1 MINPFSFIS
10 TNIKAKF
17 SKKNEKDETKDEE
30 EIVITRETKNSNE
43 ENTDKSVPQ
52 FIDELATVPVLTMD
66 DFKSK
71 YVEDNEIEDQ
81 SDSSD
86 EIDVLDL
93 EKGEI
98 GISDDKAHI
107 HQRRWKVA
115 FWDLSIENLTEEE
128 VNLFIEID
136 FGTSR
141 DEFRVQS
148 ESKEYI
154 LSSGQLKHR
163 IRTPIIHKLIKDKP
177 QKIKFQPSF
186 EYRGSY
192 FDLEREKLK
201 LSAWRYH
208 NFRLNTLDAIYDTKL
223 IECANSD
230 LNYSCY
236 LMKIVEG
243 NKLEKTYKIN
253 FNLYFQEIYDFQLS
267 LDHWEIKSLM
277 SFGDIDK
284 KLNLQ
289 KEKIIEKNSLN
300 YSSIINFNFFGQNND
315 YISEINNDRKVP
327 DLSCENSSFFGNL
340 LFDKKFNK
348 NVTQREKLFE
358 NVQITYKK
366 ESNKILNISDLETNI
381 QSKLSLKPEE
391 DQVDPKNCTSNQDND
406 QSIWKIFLKL
416 LGINK
421 NNEAVNIM
429 NLDSLLLESEL
440 DQAKIH
446 PSDCCPRLKIKLIWP
461 SPIKEYTIFS
471 SIQRGTNWPIWENI
485 GSIFLRGT
493 IADLENSFLDVEVI
507 DTNKEKN
514 INLQAKTHIPLKGLI
529 ETSTIIESK
538 LSEPLWL
545 VEKVKNTDKR
555 RNFAAWEFG
564 LMTGNISFINY
575 PKQRQKGNFVNFIK
589 DRVYLMIKILKVD
602 NIITL
607 ENIEDFQIHAS
618 ITHQGLTS
626 RSTTMCGNGS
636 GSILQDDYVVF
647 PLQLPPISELYSFH
661 LESLAEIYVDLWVS
675 SKNTQYTKT
684 EHAGYTSFTIWDTI
698 YNIKG
703 TKRPV
708 SEKFYRCYASG
719 TKEKLKVR
727 VLEQEMLLKFLFPTD
742 RVANITFEA
751 FVTPDLLSIKPNNRQ
766 TLCSKNSGIPEKI
779 DIFLRSRL
787 DLSPSQTPKLYNSDK
802 IAIQTTLTGKLG
814 TGIIGRF
821 FIFSVFNHRGNE
833 LMLSQFVNQMPSPNN
848 ITSPNAI
855 FHFVRCVPF
864 INSSFRDP
872 PKRSKDKFNDTKNLA
887 SKRGGQEENS
897 TFTFKKSYY
906 WFTPDFT
913 LLNNGGGV
921 IDHCLLHVSLLLK
934 VKIQAFVCI
943 GTTNNG
949 HFHAWVMSWH
959 FNETE
964 NNTVVKF
971 WELTTGQIYI
981 LRNRFYIQQRAREVA
996 IRFRK
1001 RERLLPND
1009 GDQKDVSGVSLKTIK
1024 LPYKSIDTIFNEM
1037 NIWYNIQNSN
1047 PGCIF
1052 FDLWNS
1058 NLFISCTNSPLVHQ
1072 PGFRSQPYL
1081 SIPNKSSILNKKRL
1095 IKSVLNYEVEAH
1107 RTAQNLGTRWNRD
1120 PTLEIFLEKGLDLME
1135 QSELSND
1142 EEYKEICSKINNWK
1156 SALES
1161 KVPHMHRVL
1170 GFPLSFNHTNPK
1182 LISETILGKLEIL
1195 FSRDKSFT
1203 VTISVVVYGYP
1214 NNTYCSR
1221 VFILVT
1227 QKISEREKKKILE
1240 QREKERIK
1248 NEEKINR
1255 KISVEKIVFI
1265 KKESET
1271 FTKSNS
1277 IEIKKELVVDS
1288 IKTQETPIEVEKNDD
1303 VDIHA
1308 ASDSQMITKD
1318 YIGIIDKENKMIRKR
1333 RVTLPDGSV
1342 TGKLWISKKIKDDG
1356 NFRYYV
1362 DGIENSVSECLNI
1375 QKSRVCATDL
1385 NYEGQRVGFAILP
1398 GSGDDPTPI
1407 DLMYEMALKID
1418 DLLKSDEKFIGFTGG
1433 DAVLEWDY
1441 DQDEYFDTQDE
1452 NSNSNLEVNEDENHY
1467 EDNSI
1472 NEDIE
1477 SNDGVSSDDTPINE
1491 NVLDE
1496 IPSESKDES
1505 ASVSGLIDSGLNS
1518 FSSSEDEYLKRTIY
1532 RPDSNSDDSDGTGD
1546 KNEECPFS
1554 TSEKYEEQKIG
1565 CENTSI
1571 NINMSSKSNVNGEPT
1586 KELKRFTKTGK
1597 YIIYKRPEYEKSML
1611 KKKQELNDYESNRDD
1626 NLVFPV
1632 ASLAMSLARGHSEIR
1647 KNGLLTMGRIEAK
1660 VNSLKD
1666 KNLNSELKRNKDRA
1680 AGNSYS
1686 NDLFSKILSN
1696 KGSDN

>member
-1 MINPFSFIS
+1 
-10 TNIKAKF
+10 
-17 SKKNEKDETKDEE
+17 D
-30 EIVITRETKNSNE
+30 
-43 ENTDKSVPQ
+43 DKSM
-52 FIDELATVPVLTMD
+52 IL
-66 DFKSK
+66 
-71 YVEDNEIEDQ
+71 
-81 SDSSD
+81 
-86 EIDVLDL
+86 
-93 EKGEI
+93 
-98 GISDDKAHI
+98 
-107 HQRRWKVA
+107 QRRWKVA
-115 FWDLSIENLTEEE
+115 LWDLSIENLTEEE
-128 VNLFIEID
+128 VNIFIEID

-154 LSSGQLKHR
+154 LSNGQLKHR
-163 IRTPIIHKLIKDKP
+163 IRTPIIHKLTKEKP

-192 FDLEREKLK
+192 FDLEKEKLK

-230 LNYSCY
+230 LNCTCY
-236 LMKIVEG
+236 LMKMVEG
-243 NKLEKTYKIN
+243 NKLEKAYIFN

-277 SFGDIDK
+277 SFADVDK
-284 KLNLQ
+284 KLGIKN
-289 KEKIIEKNSLN
+289 EKQIEKSSLN
-300 YSSIINFNFFGQNND
+300 YSKIIDFEFSDQNSDCFSEMGEIRRLTNF
-315 YISEINNDRKVP
+315 
-327 DLSCENSSFFGNL
+327 SCENSYFFGNL
-340 LFDKKFNK
+340 LSEKKFNK
-348 NVTQREKLFE
+348 NKEQIKKSFE
-358 NVQITYKK
+358 NIQLTYKK
-366 ESNKILNISDLETNI
+366 ENDKDTDISDIEKNI
-381 QSKLSLKPEE
+381 KSEVSLKLENQNKQF
-391 DQVDPKNCTSNQDND
+391 DSNNRYNN
-406 QSIWKIFLKL
+406 QSIWKLFLKL
-416 LGINK
+416 LGIIK
-421 NNEAVNIM
+421 DEESENIM

-446 PSDCCPRLKIKLIWP
+446 PSDCCPKLKIKLIWP

-471 SIQRGTNWPIWENI
+471 SIQRGTNWPIWESI

-507 DTNKEKN
+507 DTNKDKS

-529 ETSTIIESK
+529 ETSTVIESK

-545 VEKVKNTDKR
+545 AEKVKNTDER

-564 LMTGNISFINY
+564 LITGNISFINY

-589 DRVYLMIKILKVD
+589 DRVYLMVKILKVD

-626 RSTTMCGNGS
+626 RSTTIYGNGS
-636 GSILQDDYVVF
+636 SNIVQDDYVVF

-675 SKNTQYTKT
+675 SKNNQFTKT
-684 EHAGYTSFTIWDTI
+684 EHAGYTSFTIWDTM

-703 TKRPV
+703 TKRPI
-708 SEKFYRCYASG
+708 SDRFYICYASG
-719 TKEKLKVR
+719 TKERLKVR
-727 VLEQEMLLKFLFPTD
+727 LLEQEMSLKFLFPTD
-742 RVANITFEA
+742 RVSNITFEA
-751 FVTPDLLSIKPNNRQ
+751 FITPDILSIKPNNRQ
-766 TLCSKNSGIPEKI
+766 TICSKNNGIPEKI

-787 DLSPSQTPKLYNSDK
+787 DLSPSQAPKLYSSDK
-802 IAIQTTLTGKLG
+802 ITIQTALTGRLG

-821 FIFSVFNHRGNE
+821 FLFSVFNHRGNE
-833 LMLSQFVNQMPSPNN
+833 LMLSQFINQMPIPNN
-848 ITSPNAI
+848 IMTPNAI

-864 INSSFRDP
+864 INTSFRDP
-872 PKRSKDKFNDTKNLA
+872 PKRYKDKFNNETKSIA
-887 SKRGGQEENS
+887 AKRGSEEDTNS
-897 TFTFKKSYY
+897 FTFKKTYY

-921 IDHCLLHVSLLLK
+921 VDHCLLHASLLLK
-934 VKIQAFVCI
+934 IKIQAFVCI
-943 GTTNNG
+943 GTTNSG

-964 NNTVVKF
+964 NSTIVKF
-971 WELTTGQIYI
+971 WELTTGQIYS
-981 LRNRFYIQQRAREVA
+981 LKNRFHNQQRAREVTL
-996 IRFRK
+996 RFRK
-1001 RERLLPND
+1001 RERLLSNE
-1009 GDQKDVSGVSLKTIK
+1009 GDQKDVSKVSLKMMK

-1037 NIWYNIQNSN
+1037 NIWYNIQNVN
-1047 PGCIF
+1047 PGSIF
-1052 FDLWNS
+1052 FDLWNN
-1058 NLFISCTNSPLVHQ
+1058 NLFLSCTNSPLIHQ

-1081 SIPNKSSILNKKRL
+1081 STPTKNSILSKKRL
-1095 IKSVLNYEVEAH
+1095 IKSVLNYEVQAH

-1135 QSELSND
+1135 QSELS
-1142 EEYKEICSKINNWK
+1142 EEGEYQDICLKINNWK

-1240 QREKERIK
+1240 QREKERFK
-1248 NEEKINR
+1248 NQEKLKR
-1255 KISVEKIVFI
+1255 SSTDKVVLI
-1265 KKESET
+1265 KKESEILI
-1271 FTKSNS
+1271 KSNS
-1277 IEIKKELVVDS
+1277 TELNKESLSDSKRTQEISIEAEKKEDS
-1288 IKTQETPIEVEKNDD
+1288 NFSIVSN
-1303 VDIHA
+1303 
-1308 ASDSQMITKD
+1308 SQIITKD
-1318 YIGIIDKENKMIRKR
+1318 YIGILDKENRMIRKR

-1362 DGIENSVSECLNI
+1362 DGIENSVSNCLNI
-1375 QKSRVCATDL
+1375 EKSRVCATDL

-1398 GSGDDPTPI
+1398 GLIDDPTPI

-1418 DLLKSDEKFIGFTGG
+1418 DLLKFDRNFIEFTGG

-1441 DQDEYFDTQDE
+1441 DKDEYFENQDE
-1452 NSNSNLEVNEDENHY
+1452 NSDIDLEANEDED
-1467 EDNSI
+1467 EDYSDKSEFSNNEIENEANSLEGISISDNDEENGKYSEESKNEVTPASDYLDSESNSI
-1472 NEDIE
+1472 S
-1477 SNDGVSSDDTPINE
+1477 SN
-1491 NVLDE
+1491 
-1496 IPSESKDES
+1496 
-1505 ASVSGLIDSGLNS
+1505 
-1518 FSSSEDEYLKRTIY
+1518 EDEYSKRTIC
-1532 RPDSNSDDSDGTGD
+1532 RPDSNSDTSDDVINEGKECFIGISEKFQEQETSD
-1546 KNEECPFS
+1546 KNE
-1554 TSEKYEEQKIG
+1554 
-1565 CENTSI
+1565 NI
-1571 NINMSSKSNVNGEPT
+1571 NINISSNLNTNKKSM

-1597 YIIYKRPEYEKSML
+1597 YIIYRRPEYEQSKL
-1611 KKKQELNDYESNRDD
+1611 KKRQELNFYDSNKDE

-1632 ASLAMSLARGHSEIR
+1632 ASLAMSLARGHSELR
-1647 KNGLLTMGRIEAK
+1647 KSGLLNMGRMETNK
-1660 VNSLKD
+1660 EFLKD
-1666 KNLNSELKRNKDRA
+1666 KNLIGESKHDDRA
-1680 AGNSYS
+1680 TANSYS
-1686 NDLFSKILSN
+1686 NDLFSKMFNNREIENS
-1696 KGSDN
+1696 KY